1 MTDCHDP
8 MAEHAMLG
16 SALAN
21 PDHAG
26 PILLALPHGAFWLP
40 KNARIATVIGD
51 LLRRGQAVDL
61 PTVARQCQGHRDA
74 GENVHLYLL
83 NLLERAYTPLNAS
96 YYADRIRQCFAARSF
111 ASGLLRAQ
119 QRLSE
124 VVSSGED
131 IDLGPITAELESN
144 TETALAAVSAGEIP
158 TVPTVLDLLDEET
171 TYDWLVP
178 GLLERQERLIVTG
191 GEGFGKS
198 VLMTQLAACFAAGLH
213 PFTAQPLH
221 QQYRMLVVDCENPK
235 GLARRRYRDMLP
247 LVEEIRS
254 GVRDAR
260 PNWAKQLH
268 IEFRPDGLD
277 LLNSKD
283 CNWLESVVA
292 AAAPDVLAIGPIYK
306 LHQTNI
312 NDELAGRGL
321 TSFLDGLRHRHGCAV
336 LSEAHAG
343 VGEDSGG
350 RRRMRPVGT
359 SLFMRWPEFGYGM
372 VRAKDAEGENPNLV
386 DMVAWRGSRETRA
399 WPRQLMYG
407 GPGELPWV
415 PSNPGYTYWA
425 NNMGVS

>member
-1 MTDCHDP
+1 MTDTHDLF
-8 MAEHAMLG
+8 AEHAMLG

-21 PDHAG
+21 PDHVG

-40 KNARIATVIGD
+40 KNQRIAAVITD
-51 LLRRGQAVDL
+51 LLVREQAVDL
-61 PTVARQCQGHRDA
+61 PTVARRCQGHRDA

-83 NLLERAYTPLNAS
+83 NLMERAYTPLNAE
-96 YYADRIRQCFAARSF
+96 YYADRIRQCFAARSLGS
-111 ASGLLRAQ
+111 ALLRAT

-124 VVSSGED
+124 VAESGED
-131 IDLGPITAELESN
+131 IDLGPITAELA
-144 TETALAAVSAGEIP
+144 TATAEALSAQSVGEVR
-158 TVPTVLDLLDEET
+158 TVPTVLDLLDEEI

-178 GLLERQERLIVTG
+178 GLLERRERLIVTG

-198 VLMTQLAACFAAGLH
+198 VLMTQLATCLAAGLH

-221 QQYRMLVVDCENPK
+221 QQFRMLVVDCENPK
-235 GLARRRYRDMLP
+235 GLARRRYREMLP

-254 GVRDAR
+254 GVRESR
-260 PNWAKQLH
+260 PNWSKQLH

-277 LLNSKD
+277 LLESRD
-283 CNWLESVVA
+283 CNWLEATVA
-292 AAAPDVLAIGPIYK
+292 AAAPDILAIGPIYK

-312 NDELAGRGL
+312 NDELAGRKL
-321 TSFLDGLRHRHGCAV
+321 TSFLDGLRHRHGCAL

-343 VGEDSGG
+343 VAEDSGG
-350 RRRMRPVGT
+350 RRKMRPVGT

-386 DMVAWRGSRETRA
+386 DMIAWRGSREERA

-415 PSNPGYTYWA
+415 PSNPGYRHWA
-425 NNMGVS
+425 NSMKGM